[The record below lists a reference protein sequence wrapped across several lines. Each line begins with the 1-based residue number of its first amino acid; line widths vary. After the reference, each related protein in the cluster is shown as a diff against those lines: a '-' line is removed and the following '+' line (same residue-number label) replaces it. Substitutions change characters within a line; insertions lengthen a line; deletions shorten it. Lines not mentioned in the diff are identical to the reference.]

1 MWSWVRTAVAVAAGL
16 ALAVSGA
23 PLVASAH
30 GGGIALQ
37 VSQDGL
43 GGVYISATYNEDGH
57 AVDALM
63 DPVLTASSVG
73 AADVGPIEL
82 VSGGQGVGIW
92 TTPGPVLTDGA
103 WTITVVVTKPVATT
117 VTTDLQ
123 ITVVEAPIEAS
134 ADGVAEP
141 TQEASDGGLI
151 APLVT
156 AFIGI
161 VIVVLAI
168 GALRTG
174 ALRTRRRVGKA
185 PAAPARG

>member
-1 MWSWVRTAVAVAAGL
+1 MRSWMRAAVAVAAGL

-23 PLVASAH
+23 SPPTSAH

-43 GGVYISATYNEDGH
+43 GGVYISATYEEDGDP
-57 AVDALM
+57 VDVLM
-63 DPVLTASSVG
+63 DPVLTASSAG
-73 AADVGPIEL
+73 AANVGPIEL

-103 WTITVVVTKPVATT
+103 WTITVVTTKPVAAT

-123 ITVVEAPIEAS
+123 IAVVDAPIEAS
-134 ADGVAEP
+134 ADGIAEP
-141 TQEASDGGLI
+141 AREASGSGLI
-151 APLVT
+151 VPLVVGFVGI
-156 AFIGI
+156 AIG
-161 VIVVLAI
+161 VLAI
-168 GALRTG
+168 SALLIG